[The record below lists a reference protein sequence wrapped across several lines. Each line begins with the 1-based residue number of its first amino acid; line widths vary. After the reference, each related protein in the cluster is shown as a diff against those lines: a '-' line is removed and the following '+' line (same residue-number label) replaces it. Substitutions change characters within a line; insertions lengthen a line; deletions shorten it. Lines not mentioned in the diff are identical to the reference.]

1 MDRPVRGR
9 RGFWPSCV
17 ADDRSAGVAAP
28 SRGNRSSKVGAKAT
42 PPTLARE
49 FGGCPYR
56 RRDHVDGDELLGG
69 KPSDGIS
76 GGMEYRIE

>member
-1 MDRPVRGR
+1 MDRPVRAR
-9 RGFWPSCV
+9 RGFWPSRV
-17 ADDRSAGVAAP
+17 ADDRSPGVAAP
-28 SRGNRSSKVGAKAT
+28 SRGDRGSKVGANAT

-49 FGGCPYR
+49 FGGCLYR
-56 RRDHVDGDELLGG
+56 GRDHADGDELLGG